1 MITFKNV
8 TKRYAKGVV
17 ALKGI
22 NLNIARGE
30 FVFIV
35 GPTGAGK
42 STLTKLIYC
51 EELPTEGSVVVA
63 GKDTRKL
70 PRREICLLRRSVG
83 VVFQDF
89 RLLSDRNVFDNVAF
103 ALRVVETPKKEI
115 RKRVMAALELVGLR
129 DKCKNMPH
137 ELSGGEQQRAVLAR
151 ALVAQPSILIADEPT
166 GNLDPQTSWEIMKV
180 LCEVNRLGTT
190 VVMATHA
197 KSIVDSLKKRVI
209 ELASGQVVRDDAS
222 GSYGYDHLEMSDE
235 VNDLQVG
242 VASAIGWLRRKTPS
256 FVPHM
261 AKTALEEAAPAADPN
276 LARVHRRHGSAMS

>member
-1 MITFKNV
+1 MISFRGV
-8 TKRYAKGVV
+8 TKRYGKDVV
-17 ALKGI
+17 ALRGI
-22 NLNIARGE
+22 SLNIARGE

-70 PRREICLLRRSVG
+70 PRREIPMLRRSVG

-89 RLLSDRNVFDNVAF
+89 RLLLDRNIFDNVAF
-103 ALRVVETPKKEI
+103 ALRVVEAPKKEI

-151 ALVAQPSILIADEPT
+151 ALVTQPAILIADEPT

-180 LCEVNRLGTT
+180 LCEVNRLGAT

-197 KSIVDSLKKRVI
+197 KPIVDSLKKRVV
-209 ELASGQVVRDDAS
+209 ELSAGQIVRDDAS
-222 GSYGYDHLEMSDE
+222 GSYGCGCLEMSDK
-235 VNDLQVG
+235 VDDLQVG
-242 VASAIGWLRRKTPS
+242 VTSALGWLRRKTPS
-256 FVPHM
+256 FILHGVRAGP
-261 AKTALEEAAPAADPN
+261 EEAAPAADPN
-276 LARVHRRHGSAMS
+276 PGHVDRRHGSAVS